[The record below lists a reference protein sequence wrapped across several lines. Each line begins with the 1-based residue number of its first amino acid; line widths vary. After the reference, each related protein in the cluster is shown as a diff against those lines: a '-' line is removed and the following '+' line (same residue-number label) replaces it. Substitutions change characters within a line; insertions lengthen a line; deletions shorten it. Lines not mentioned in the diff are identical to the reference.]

1 MKVGFIGYG
10 SMGSMLVN
18 SFIEYGA
25 LKPEDIIV
33 STRTRSK
40 LDKLKARWEGIAI
53 AENNMEAAQKA
64 KYLFICVKPL
74 DVKNILTEIHSSLTQ
89 DTNIVYIAGSVKIG
103 RVEEAACKKVT
114 KIIPSLTSEVAAGI
128 TLICHGS
135 GVEDEEADYID
146 SLFNKISI
154 AKRISED
161 DLALSTE
168 LTSCMPGFIA
178 SMFREIADS
187 AKRRNLTL
195 LRDRNMSFQEIV
207 GRVATKGGITEE
219 GVKVLESKLPS
230 VFDELFRVTLD
241 KRKVVNRK
249 VEDIFAGQAQQC
261 RIDVEERGYV

>member
-1 MKVGFIGYG
+1 
-10 SMGSMLVN
+10 MLVN
-18 SFIEYGA
+18 ISSIWCA
-25 LKPEDIIV
+25 KPEDIIV

-64 KYLFICVKPL
+64 KYFIHMCETAGCKEYTDRDPQQSYTGYQYSL
-74 DVKNILTEIHSSLTQ
+74 HSRFCQ
-89 DTNIVYIAGSVKIG
+89 DRKSK
-103 RVEEAACKKVT
+103 EAACKKVT

-135 GVEDEEADYID
+135 GVEDEEAITSIHY
-146 SLFNKISI
+146 SISHI

-261 RIDVEERGYV
+261 RIDVEERDMYDQLQKGRHK